1 MIEILHATFRGTVG
15 AMAMTGL
22 RLFADHAGIIR
33 EAPPNRFARKRGRGL
48 LKRIPRNRRRP
59 AVELVHWT
67 TGALAGALFALLP
80 EALRRRAWAGP
91 AYGMAVWLGFDTIGA
106 PALGLT
112 DRGWPRA
119 RERAVFLLDHLM
131 FGLVLSEMRVR
142 PRE

>member
-1 MIEILHATFRGTVG
+1 MTELMHATFRGTVG

-48 LKRIPRNRRRP
+48 FRRIPRARRRP

-80 EALRRRAWAGP
+80 ESLRRRPGAGP
-91 AYGMAVWLGFDTIGA
+91 VYGLLVWFGFDAVGA

-112 DRGWPRA
+112 DRGWPRG
-119 RERAVFLLDHLM
+119 RERAVFLVDHLL
-131 FGLVLSEMRVR
+131 FGLILTEMRSR

>member
-1 MIEILHATFRGTVG
+1 VSELLHATFRGTVG

-33 EAPPNRFARKRGRGL
+33 EAPPNRFARKGGRGL
-48 LKRIPRNRRRP
+48 FKRIPRERRRP

-67 TGALAGALFALLP
+67 TGAVAGAVFALLP
-80 EALRRRAWAGP
+80 EVLRRKPWAGP
-91 AYGMAVWLGFDTIGA
+91 VYGMAVWLGFDTIGA

-112 DRGWPRA
+112 TRGWPRG

-131 FGLVLSEMRVR
+131 FGLVLTEMRAR